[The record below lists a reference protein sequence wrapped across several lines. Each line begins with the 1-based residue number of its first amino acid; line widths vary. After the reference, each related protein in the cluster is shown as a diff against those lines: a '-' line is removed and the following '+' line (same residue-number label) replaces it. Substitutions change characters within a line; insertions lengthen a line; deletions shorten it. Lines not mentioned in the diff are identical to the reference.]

1 MNPIILP
8 QVFAERVI
16 CSSYYKLATVNV
28 TNLCNY
34 TSVLAFQKSNFSTY
48 QTPIRL
54 KTVASLMLITDA
66 IEFLE
71 VHI

>member
-8 QVFAERVI
+8 RVFPARVI
-16 CSSYYKLATVNV
+16 CSSYHKLATVNV
-28 TNLCNY
+28 KNICKY
-34 TSVLAFQKSNFSTY
+34 TSVLAFEKSDFSTY

>member
-16 CSSYYKLATVNV
+16 CSSYYKLATVNDV
-28 TNLCNY
+28 TNLCKTY
-34 TSVLAFQKSNFSTY
+34 TSVLAFEKSNFSTY

-54 KTVASLMLITDA
+54 KTVASLM
-66 IEFLE
+66 
-71 VHI
+71 